1 MSIDIYLMTSV
12 FRWWLNKKWAYL
24 YRLFNGIALNFGI
37 AWICWW
43 IEIENGIGKGEA
55 SLKMQQYN
63 RAQNNLL
70 SALANSSTLM
80 CECTEHMSVYLLAF
94 KMKNVIWLH
103 VKWVKYWK
111 TLRLL
116 NAQIQAM
123 CVQRETKKDERR
135 RRRIKKI
142 HEEDVKP

>member
-1 MSIDIYLMTSV
+1 MSIPVSLIQWHCIKFWHCLNMLV
-12 FRWWLNKKWAYL
+12 NWNWKWNWRRW
-24 YRLFNGIALNFGI
+24 G
-37 AWICWW
+37 
-43 IEIENGIGKGEA
+43 A

-135 RRRIKKI
+135 RRRNKKN
-142 HEEDVKP
+142 PWRRC